1 MPQQLRRER
10 EGRSHVVGVR
20 LTTNEFEAIGRRL
33 STDGVTIS
41 GFLRRAVKRELDRG
55 QWRSTAGL
63 TANAEGGSE
72 SCGR

>member
-1 MPQQLRRER
+1 MPQQLCR
-10 EGRSHVVGVR
+10 GRGVRTRVVGVR
-20 LTTNEFEAIGRRL
+20 MTTNEFEAIGRRL

-41 GFLRRAVKRELDRG
+41 SFLRRAVKRELERG

-72 SCGR
+72 SCG